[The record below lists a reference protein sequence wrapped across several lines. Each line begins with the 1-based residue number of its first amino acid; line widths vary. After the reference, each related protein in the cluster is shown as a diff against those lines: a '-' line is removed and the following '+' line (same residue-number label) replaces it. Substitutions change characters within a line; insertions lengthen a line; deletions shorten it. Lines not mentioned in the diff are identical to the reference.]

1 MKIISSIIAFFF
13 FIYVRERE
21 SRLTMLY
28 EMKERYKKIYGMQAV
43 VVLNLMHRG
52 KDLLALMK

>member
-52 KDLLALMK
+52 KDLLAFMK

>member
-28 EMKERYKKIYGMQAV
+28 EMKERYKKIYGMQAAE
-43 VVLNLMHRG
+43 VLNLMHKG
-52 KDLLALMK
+52 KDLLAFMK